1 MTETV
6 RLRPA
11 TLEDAQRLFAWRN
24 DPQTRAQSLQQLPV
38 AWESHL
44 TWLQASLRNP
54 NRQLYIAEGIVQDAS
69 GQPLILG
76 TVRADKLDEEYE
88 LSWTVAP
95 EQRGK
100 GWGRKLVAALIEI
113 LPAQASYTAIVL
125 YSNPAS
131 QRIAESLGLMER
143 QRLEGHTVYAGRKPA
158 P

>member
-1 MTETV
+1 MGEV

-11 TLEDAQRLFAWRN
+11 TIADAELLFVWRN

-100 GWGRKLVAALIEI
+100 GWGKKMVAALIAA
-113 LPAQASYTAIVL
+113 LPAGVTYQAVVL
-125 YSNPAS
+125 NTNPAS
-131 QRIAESLGLMER
+131 ERIAAGLGMVVKVSTPT
-143 QRLEGHTVYAGRKPA
+143 QTVFTGRKQA
-158 P
+158 L